1 MKTLTTIL
9 LLMLSACGIVTTPE
23 KIAKAAEVCKQ
34 NGGVKEIY
42 ISTAK
47 DADSRYMVEC
57 INGGQ
62 FIVDVK

>member
-9 LLMLSACGIVTTPE
+9 LLMLSACGVVTTPE
-23 KIAKAAEVCKQ
+23 KIAKASEVCKQ
-34 NGGVKEIY
+34 NRGVKDIY
-42 ISTAK
+42 IHMTK

-57 INGGQ
+57 NNGGQ